1 MKTEGKSSLYAR
13 ARPWAAAHPLVTI
26 GLFIL
31 LTLGPFLN
39 KAVHIDDPVFVWT
52 AEQILK
58 HPGDFSGFDNNWY
71 GESQPMPIINWNPPA
86 TSYFLAGVMAVFGE
100 REMALHGAMLLVAF
114 AAAAGIF
121 QLARMWCERPLLA
134 TFIAMSTPVFL
145 VSATTLMCDVPMLA
159 IWIWAV
165 VFWERALKNGKAF
178 HFMTAGLFAGL
189 AVLTKYSALP
199 LLPLLPILG
208 VLRKRKPGWWLLWLI
223 VPVAMIELYQ
233 FGTARL
239 YGEGLIS
246 IAADCAAKFRF
257 GVTGGWVN
265 KIVIGTAYAGGSL
278 LPVLFFAHRVWAK
291 RELLMVGGLAL
302 AAAAATL
309 WATGVGSQFEWG
321 FQLQM
326 GLLLAAGIHL
336 LLLSAAELWR
346 RRDAVSLMLA
356 LWLGSGFVF
365 AAVLNWTV
373 SARSFLP
380 LAPMA
385 AILVV
390 RGLKQKNSAA
400 EKPAAFPWPLGIS
413 TAVSLLIAAADF
425 SLAHSVRAA
434 AHQLAAD
441 YQPSTNKLWFQGHC
455 GFQFYLEKSGARPVD
470 FSRSVLAPGEIMIL
484 PSNNS
489 NLVTPDA
496 GDVENVAVLEFPVC
510 PWLSTVHAATG
521 AGFYGAGG
529 FLPFVFGPAPVE
541 KYFVCRVLRTL
552 CFAPPEILNNL
563 AWRLATSPDS
573 KVRDGTQAVQLA
585 ERACEQTH
593 YQKTIFIGTLAAAYA
608 EAGQFDNAMAT
619 AQKAIALAQENG
631 EKDLLQKN
639 QELLA
644 LYQKHQPYREAP

>member
-1 MKTEGKSSLYAR
+1 
-13 ARPWAAAHPLVTI
+13 
-26 GLFIL
+26 
-31 LTLGPFLN
+31 
-39 KAVHIDDPVFVWT
+39 
-52 AEQILK
+52 
-58 HPGDFSGFDNNWY
+58 
-71 GESQPMPIINWNPPA
+71 
-86 TSYFLAGVMAVFGE
+86 
-100 REMALHGAMLLVAF
+100 
-114 AAAAGIF
+114 
-121 QLARMWCERPLLA
+121 
-134 TFIAMSTPVFL
+134 
-145 VSATTLMCDVPMLA
+145 
-159 IWIWAV
+159 
-165 VFWERALKNGKAF
+165 
-178 HFMTAGLFAGL
+178 
-189 AVLTKYSALP
+189 
-199 LLPLLPILG
+199 
-208 VLRKRKPGWWLLWLI
+208 
-223 VPVAMIELYQ
+223 
-233 FGTARL
+233 
-239 YGEGLIS
+239 
-246 IAADCAAKFRF
+246 
-257 GVTGGWVN
+257 
-265 KIVIGTAYAGGSL
+265 
-278 LPVLFFAHRVWAK
+278 
-291 RELLMVGGLAL
+291 
-302 AAAAATL
+302 
-309 WATGVGSQFEWG
+309 
-321 FQLQM
+321 
-326 GLLLAAGIHL
+326 
-336 LLLSAAELWR
+336 
-346 RRDAVSLMLA
+346 
-356 LWLGSGFVF
+356 
-365 AAVLNWTV
+365 
-373 SARSFLP
+373 
-380 LAPMA
+380 MA